1 MDAHSSGQSRTILI
15 TGLLTTLLLTGYLY
29 SGLRR
34 TAEIERRVIERTA
47 QLSAEVAERK
57 RAEATA
63 RLAEA
68 QYRGIFENAVEGMF
82 QTTPDGRYI
91 TANRALAGIYGYDSI
106 ERLVSDL
113 TNIAGQLYVEPGRR
127 EQFVRDVQQRGEVAE
142 FESQVFRRDGVV
154 IWISENARAVRDAR
168 GVVLYYEGA
177 VVDITSRKEAEGSL
191 RRSRDLLEARVME
204 RTRELAETN
213 AALQAEVAE
222 RRRAE
227 DAAEAAN
234 RAKSAFLAS
243 MSHEIRTPMNAI
255 LGYAQILRR
264 DTGLCRTHRE
274 ALATIIASGNH
285 LMGLLNDVLDLSKIE
300 AGHAELRPTSF
311 NLPELVRDLDAMFRH
326 KCVQRGLEL
335 RIDTDF
341 GPGGVACGLGL
352 VADVRKLR
360 QVLINLLGNAVKF
373 TDAGSVTLRITADE
387 GAAAG
392 IGRFRFEVV
401 DTGVGIAPQMCA
413 AIFEPFQQAHADERR
428 GGTGLGLT
436 IARQIIEK
444 MGGEL
449 VVASSA
455 GAGSS
460 FYFTLDLPRERV
472 AAPAIGC
479 GGALEPAHTFGADGA
494 RLAPGHVV
502 HALIVEDILENRH
515 VMTEL
520 LRQAGCR
527 VTATENGLLGLKVAA
542 QHRPDIIFIDILMP
556 GIDGVEAARRLRAL
570 PGGERFKLVATSA
583 SVLNQEQEACLVAGF
598 DDFIPKPVQA
608 ERLYQSLGRLLGVEF
623 EAPVAAN
630 AVDVLPMQ
638 FDGLPTDLLPEPLRA
653 RIVAA
658 AEFYSVTEIRRC
670 VEEVDR
676 LGVAARPLAE
686 FLRRSVH
693 HYDMPAIVRA
703 LTLSL
708 PVDPKPAD
716 SELTTAATVA
726 GGASPRGGEIM
737 RPRAPRH
744 RGRRLAI

>member
-1 MDAHSSGQSRTILI
+1 M
-15 TGLLTTLLLTGYLY
+15 
-29 SGLRR
+29 
-34 TAEIERRVIERTA
+34 
-47 QLSAEVAERK
+47 
-57 RAEATA
+57 
-63 RLAEA
+63 
-68 QYRGIFENAVEGMF
+68 
-82 QTTPDGRYI
+82 
-91 TANRALAGIYGYDSI
+91 
-106 ERLVSDL
+106 
-113 TNIAGQLYVEPGRR
+113 
-127 EQFVRDVQQRGEVAE
+127 
-142 FESQVFRRDGVV
+142 
-154 IWISENARAVRDAR
+154 
-168 GVVLYYEGA
+168 
-177 VVDITSRKEAEGSL
+177 
-191 RRSRDLLEARVME
+191 
-204 RTRELAETN
+204 
-213 AALQAEVAE
+213 
-222 RRRAE
+222 
-227 DAAEAAN
+227 
-234 RAKSAFLAS
+234 
-243 MSHEIRTPMNAI
+243 
-255 LGYAQILRR
+255 
-264 DTGLCRTHRE
+264 
-274 ALATIIASGNH
+274 
-285 LMGLLNDVLDLSKIE
+285 
-300 AGHAELRPTSF
+300 
-311 NLPELVRDLDAMFRH
+311 
-326 KCVQRGLEL
+326 
-335 RIDTDF
+335 
-341 GPGGVACGLGL
+341 
-352 VADVRKLR
+352 
-360 QVLINLLGNAVKF
+360 
-373 TDAGSVTLRITADE
+373 
-387 GAAAG
+387 
-392 IGRFRFEVV
+392 
-401 DTGVGIAPQMCA
+401 
-413 AIFEPFQQAHADERR
+413 
-428 GGTGLGLT
+428 
-436 IARQIIEK
+436 
-444 MGGEL
+444 
-449 VVASSA
+449 
-455 GAGSS
+455 
-460 FYFTLDLPRERV
+460 
-472 AAPAIGC
+472 
-479 GGALEPAHTFGADGA
+479 
-494 RLAPGHVV
+494 
-502 HALIVEDILENRH
+502 IVEDILENRH